1 MVLHRGYITSE
12 GWWIAQDIY
21 TMTIIGIDLG
31 TSNTCAAF
39 YRDGKPELVFDIS
52 CGVRI
57 IPSYVAYDG
66 NEWMVGP
73 TAKHNSLENL
83 KNTVFE
89 AKRLI
94 GRLYAD
100 PDVTNRMW
108 LWPFE
113 IVNSDS
119 VPQIRLE
126 KKVFSV
132 EFIQSK
138 LLEYVKCC
146 AESQLK
152 ESVKEAVI
160 SVPAYFSSDQRDATK
175 RAAEMA
181 GLVVRQLI
189 HEPTAAA
196 IAYGWKCQSKSDRT
210 VLIYDLGGGT
220 FDVSVLKITGRSYS
234 VLAINGDI
242 SLGGRDIDENMV
254 KKFVEEVKPRRDIT
268 KDSKAIF
275 ELREKCELAKR
286 TLTCNVKT
294 KLFVAD
300 LGGKI
305 DFRRDLSRAEFEQ
318 LNQEI
323 FNRTL
328 DIVKQALSDANLAKD
343 QVDEVLMVG
352 GSSRIPKIEQMLIE
366 FFGRDCLNR
375 SLNPDEVVG
384 QGAAILAASLE
395 NEPPEETKGFELF
408 EVTPRSLGIKTLGG
422 ISSCVVKRNTRLP
435 CSNQERYS
443 TAYDNQTAIQIDIYE
458 GERVLQKHNN
468 LLGTFTLTGIRA
480 AKEGEVKILVNFE
493 LDESGCL
500 TVSAEEREDNMRN
513 QIVIQRAQRQSG
525 ERVVERSIYGAE
537 GHEEEDKKY
546 LECHKRWKI
555 AYHSI
560 FQMKR
565 NIEATIPEPR
575 KSELLEKCDETSQ
588 WFRTNE
594 LVDDDVWKPKLDDL
608 HSFCGI

>member
-1 MVLHRGYITSE
+1 
-12 GWWIAQDIY
+12 
-21 TMTIIGIDLG
+21 MTIIGIDLG

-39 YRDGKPELVFDIS
+39 YRDGKPELVFDVS
-52 CGVRI
+52 CGDRI

-66 NEWMVGP
+66 DEWMVGP

-100 PDVTNRMW
+100 PEVTNRMW

-113 IVNSDS
+113 ILSRDS
-119 VPQIRLE
+119 VPHIRLE
-126 KKVFSV
+126 NQVFSV

-138 LLEYVKCC
+138 LLEYVKHC

-220 FDVSVLKITGRSYS
+220 FDVSILKITGRSYS

-254 KKFVEEVKPRRDIT
+254 KKFVEEVKPRVDIT

-275 ELREKCELAKR
+275 ELREKCELTKR
-286 TLTCNVKT
+286 NLTCNVKT
-294 KLFVAD
+294 KLFVAN
-300 LGGKI
+300 LGGRI
-305 DFRRDLSRAEFEQ
+305 DFKRDLSRAEFEQ

-328 DIVKQALSDANLAKD
+328 DIVKQALSDANLEKH

-352 GSSRIPKIEQMLIE
+352 GSSRIPKIEQMLVE

-384 QGAAILAASLE
+384 QGAAILASTLE
-395 NEPPEETKGFELF
+395 NEPPEETKGFELI
-408 EVTPRSLGIKTLGG
+408 EVTPRSLGTDILGG
-422 ISSCVVKRNTRLP
+422 VVSCIVKRNTRLP
-435 CSNQERYS
+435 YRNQERFI
-443 TAYDNQTAIQIDIYE
+443 TTFDNQTSITISIYE

-468 LLGTFTLTGIRA
+468 LLGKFTLTGIRG

-500 TVSAEEREDNMRN
+500 TVSAEEVGGSVRN

-525 ERVVERSIYGAE
+525 ERVVERAIYGAE
-537 GHEEEDKKY
+537 GHEEEDKNH
-546 LECHKRWKI
+546 LERRERWNI
-555 AYHSI
+555 AYRSI

-565 NIEATIPEPR
+565 NVEANIPEPR
-575 KSELLEKCDETSQ
+575 KSEILERCDETAR
-588 WFRTNE
+588 WFRANE
-594 LVDDDVWKPKLDDL
+594 LVDDDVWKPKMDDL